1 MAGAGLKGRI
11 VGYDLFGEADGP
23 DTETGGGFER
33 RDGGRYCGSVRRAG
47 QETDGTAGWEYGWW
61 DGLNS
66 FSAYQ
71 EVSDVHWRVQT
82 LGSNSTHSLGQPMR
96 MR

>member
-1 MAGAGLKGRI
+1 LGFGVVDRCGESVSALKSGGDGA
-11 VGYDLFGEADGP
+11 
-23 DTETGGGFER
+23 
-33 RDGGRYCGSVRRAG
+33 RYCGSVRRVG

-66 FSAYQ
+66 FGAYQ